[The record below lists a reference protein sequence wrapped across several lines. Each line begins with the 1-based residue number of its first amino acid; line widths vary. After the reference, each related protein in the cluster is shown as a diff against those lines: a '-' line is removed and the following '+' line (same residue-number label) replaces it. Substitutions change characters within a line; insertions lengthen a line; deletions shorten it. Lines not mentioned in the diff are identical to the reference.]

1 MKWFRAEAGDAN
13 TASIWINKAIGSDW
27 APDWVNDFYGETSAR
42 EFMSAI
48 EALGDLNEI
57 TVHLNCPGGDVASG
71 IAIMNY
77 LKNHKATVHMR
88 VEGMAASIAT
98 VILMAGDTRTM
109 AVGSTVMVHDAMAWL
124 DGAYTGAEML
134 EKAEMMASIKTSMVQ
149 AYAAGTGKPENEI
162 SDLLSQG
169 DTYLTA
175 DEAIEWGFATAK
187 DETLHAVACA
197 DMGQFKQQFTQQA
210 KMVDLQSKLS
220 TSEESNAALE
230 AQLEAVKPP
239 APLTAQAVIDACKAQ
254 NLEVLAVSMI
264 ERGLPAQAVEQQL
277 SMATD
282 IRDICKSAGLEFD
295 PVIAQIS
302 APVEM
307 MRTLTL
313 NALAHSDQD
322 LSNQHTLDANASK
335 QPDAKA
341 VYSQLNKPSGVN

>member
-27 APDWVNDFYGETSAR
+27 APDWINDLVGETSAR
-42 EFMSAI
+42 DFINAI

-57 TVHLNCPGGDVASG
+57 TVHINCPGGDVASG

-88 VEGMAASIAT
+88 IEGMAASIAS
-98 VILMAGDTRTM
+98 VLIMAGDTRTM
-109 AVGSTVMVHDAMAWL
+109 AIGSTVMVHDPMGWM
-124 DGAYTGAEML
+124 GGYYTEAEML
-134 EKAEMMASIKTSMVQ
+134 ERAKQLASIKTSVVQ
-149 AYAAGTGKPENEI
+149 AYAAGIGKPESEI

-197 DMGQFKQQFTQQA
+197 DMGQFKQQFKQQA
-210 KMVDLQSKLS
+210 EMIDLQSKLS
-220 TSEESNAALE
+220 VSEESKAALE
-230 AQLEAVKPP
+230 EQLEASKPP
-239 APLTAQAVIDACKAQ
+239 APLTAQAVIDACKAK

-264 ERGLPAQAVEQQL
+264 ENGLSSQAVEQQI
-277 SMATD
+277 SMASSV
-282 IRDICKSAGLEFD
+282 RDICKSAGLEVE

-322 LSNQHTLDANASK
+322 LSNQHIPDANASK